1 MIITKYAGTPDD
13 VLEAKADEASE
24 FSPLIAELL
33 TRWRKAMDF
42 PSKAHPRCE
51 CPVCGAA
58 LLVELDEG
66 NDRYELTKDRL

>member
-1 MIITKYAGTPDD
+1 MVTKYAGTPDD

-33 TRWRKAMDF
+33 TRWRKATDA
-42 PSKAHPRCE
+42 PALAHPHCE
-51 CPVCGAA
+51 CPVCEAA

-66 NDRYELTKDRL
+66 NDRYELTKDRS